1 MHKYYII
8 YNNTSSSMNNM
19 RVLLG
24 GGGSFIPTVPN
35 DIFMGAIW
43 PLFMVEPMDFHALDT
58 ICIVQIVSKA

>member
-1 MHKYYII
+1 MHKYHII